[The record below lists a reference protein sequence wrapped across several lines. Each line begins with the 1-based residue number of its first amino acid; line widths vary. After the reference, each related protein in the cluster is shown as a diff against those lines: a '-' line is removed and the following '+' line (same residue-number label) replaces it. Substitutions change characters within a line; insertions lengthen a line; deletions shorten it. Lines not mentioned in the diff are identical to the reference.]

1 MTTPSS
7 GSISFQDL
15 IDEFD
20 NPGGGTE
27 NLGDFRVSQNV
38 HGDNFA
44 IDEGVPQTGSI
55 SFDQLRNKSLNVVVN
70 VTSGTTL
77 NIRFNSNNVVVIG
90 GGRGKKQGG
99 SRIIIH
105 VRGTIQS
112 VRGDGENALHRH

>member
-15 IDEFD
+15 IDEFG

-77 NIRFNSNNVVVIG
+77 NAKGIYNSNNVVVIG

-112 VRGDGENALHRH
+112 V